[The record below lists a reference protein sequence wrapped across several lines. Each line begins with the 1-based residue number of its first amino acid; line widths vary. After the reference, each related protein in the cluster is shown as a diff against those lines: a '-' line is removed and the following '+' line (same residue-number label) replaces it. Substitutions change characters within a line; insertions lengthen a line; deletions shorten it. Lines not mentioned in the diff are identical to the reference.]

1 MQELLCKSENFE
13 DSAKDFINNFPY
25 QEEPYCSRNWGH
37 RWHSFCSYHGKLKPA
52 IAHFLIKNFT
62 DEKDNIL
69 DPLGGVGT
77 IALEAILQGRNA
89 VSNDLSELA
98 YVITKA
104 KIEKTNYEN
113 IFKVVEDLSAY
124 IENNK
129 TKELENHLYDNFG
142 LNGKIPEYF
151 EKKTYAEILSARK
164 YFKNKNIK
172 ELSPAE
178 CVVFASLL
186 HVLHGNRPYALSR
199 NSHPLTPY
207 APTGDFVYKNVIEHI
222 IDKINLTYKNNFFD
236 EYRGIG
242 TSVLGDYTG
251 LSDIYNDYFDAI
263 ITSPPFLSSLKF
275 YSQNW
280 MRLWLSGWEPE
291 DYANANMRFLEG
303 QQKKDINIYDKFF
316 KMAYN
321 VLKPNGK
328 IILHLG
334 KTEKYDMAD
343 LLSSIAQKY
352 FVEVCRGD
360 ESVKN
365 IEKHGIKDK
374 GGTTHHQYLFL
385 LKRD

>member
-1 MQELLCKSENFE
+1 MLELLTKDEKFENL
-13 DSAKDFINNFPY
+13 AIDFINKFPY

-104 KIEKTNYEN
+104 KIEKTNYED
-113 IFKVVEDLSAY
+113 IFKVVENLSAY

-151 EKKTYAEILSARK
+151 EKNTYSEILSARK
-164 YFKNKNIK
+164 YFKNKK
-172 ELSPAE
+172 LQDLSPAE
-178 CVVFASLL
+178 CVVFASFL

-207 APTGDFVYKNVIEHI
+207 APTGEFIYKNVIEHI
-222 IDKINLTYKNNFFD
+222 VDKINLTYKNNFFN
-236 EYRGIG
+236 EYNGIG
-242 TSVLGDYTG
+242 KSILGNYMQ
-251 LSDIYNDYFDAI
+251 LSNIYNNYFDAI

-291 DYANANMRFLEG
+291 DYTNANMRFLEG
-303 QQKKDINIYDKFF
+303 QQKKDINIYDSFF
-316 KMAYN
+316 EMSYN
-321 VLKPNGK
+321 VLKSNGR

-343 LLSSIAQKY
+343 LLSSIAKKY
-352 FVEVCRGD
+352 FVEVYRGD

-385 LKRD
+385 IKR

>member
-1 MQELLCKSENFE
+1 MLELLTKDKKFENL
-13 DSAKDFINNFPY
+13 AIDFVNKFPY
-25 QEEPYCSRNWGH
+25 QDEPYCSRNWGH

-98 YVITKA
+98 YIITKA

-129 TKELENHLYDNFG
+129 TKELNNHLYDDFG

-151 EKKTYAEILSARK
+151 EKNTYSEILSARK
-164 YFKNKNIK
+164 YFKNKK
-172 ELSPAE
+172 LQDLSPAE
-178 CVVFASLL
+178 CVVFASFL

-207 APTGDFVYKNVIEHI
+207 APTGEFIYKNVIEHI
-222 IDKINLTYKNNFFD
+222 VDKINLTYKNNFFD
-236 EYRGIG
+236 EYNGVGKSI
-242 TSVLGDYTG
+242 LGNYTQ
-251 LSDIYNDYFDAI
+251 LSNIYTNSFDAI

-280 MRLWLSGWEPE
+280 MRLWLSGWEQE
-291 DYANANMRFLEG
+291 DYTNANMRFLEG
-303 QQKKDINIYDKFF
+303 QQKKDINIYNSFF
-316 KMAYN
+316 EMSYN
-321 VLKPNGK
+321 VLKSNGRV
-328 IILHLG
+328 ILHLG

-343 LLSSIAQKY
+343 LLSSIAKKY
-352 FVEVCRGD
+352 FVEVYRGD

-385 LKRD
+385 IKR

>member
-62 DEKDNIL
+62 NEDDTIL

-77 IALEAILQGRNA
+77 IALEAVLQGRNA

-98 YVITKA
+98 YIISKA
-104 KIEKTNYEN
+104 KIEKTSYEN
-113 IFKVVEDLSAY
+113 IFRVVDNLSKY
-124 IENNK
+124 IETNKNN
-129 TKELENHLYDNFG
+129 ELDNHLYDNFG

-207 APTGDFVYKNVIEHI
+207 APTGYFVYKNVIEHV
-222 IDKINLTYKNNFFD
+222 IDKINLTYKNFSD

-242 TSVLGDYTG
+242 KSVLGDYTQ
-251 LSDIYNDYFDAI
+251 LSDIYNGYFDAI

-316 KMAYN
+316 KMADN

-334 KTEKYDMAD
+334 KTEKYDMAN

>member
-1 MQELLCKSENFE
+1 MLELLTKDEKYENL
-13 DSAKDFINNFPY
+13 AIDFINKFPY
-25 QEEPYCSRNWGH
+25 QEDPYCSRNWGH

-113 IFKVVEDLSAY
+113 IFKVVENLSAY

-151 EKKTYAEILSARK
+151 EKNTYSEILSARK
-164 YFKNKNIK
+164 YFKNKK
-172 ELSPAE
+172 LQDLSPAE
-178 CVVFASLL
+178 CVVFASFL

-207 APTGDFVYKNVIEHI
+207 APTGEFIYKNVIEHI

-236 EYRGIG
+236 EYNGIG
-242 TSVLGDYTG
+242 KSILGNYTQ
-251 LSDIYNDYFDAI
+251 LSNIYTNSFDAI

-291 DYANANMRFLEG
+291 DYTNANMRFLEG
-303 QQKKDINIYDKFF
+303 QQKKDINIYDSFF
-316 KMAYN
+316 EMSYN
-321 VLKPNGK
+321 VLKSNGRV
-328 IILHLG
+328 ILHLG
-334 KTEKYDMAD
+334 KTAKYDMAD
-343 LLSSIAQKY
+343 LLSSIAKKY
-352 FVEVCRGD
+352 FMEVYRGD

-385 LKRD
+385 IKH

>member
-1 MQELLCKSENFE
+1 MIELLSKNKIFKNL
-13 DSAKDFINNFPY
+13 AKDFVNEVPY

-62 DEKDNIL
+62 NENDTIL

-77 IALEAILQGRNA
+77 IALEAVLQGRNA

-98 YVITKA
+98 YVISKA
-104 KIEKTNYEN
+104 KIEKTNYES
-113 IFKVVEDLSAY
+113 IFEVVDELSKY
-124 IENNK
+124 IKSNK
-129 TKELENHLYDNFG
+129 DRELDNHLYDDFG
-142 LNGKIPEYF
+142 LNGKVPEYF
-151 EKKTYAEILSARK
+151 EKNTYAEILSARK
-164 YFKNKNIK
+164 YFKNKNMQ
-172 ELSPAE
+172 ELSSAE
-178 CVVFASLL
+178 CVVFASFL

-207 APTGDFVYKNVIEHI
+207 APTGNFIYKNVIEHI
-222 IDKINLTYKNNFFD
+222 VDKINLTYKNNFFD
-236 EYRGIG
+236 EYKGIG
-242 TSVLGDYTG
+242 ESVLGDYIQ
-251 LSDIYNDYFDAI
+251 LNNLYKDYFDAI

-291 DYANANMRFLEG
+291 DFSNANMRFLEG
-303 QQKKDINIYDKFF
+303 QQRKDINIYDNFF

-321 VLKPNGK
+321 VLKQNGK

-352 FVEVCRGD
+352 FIEVCRGD

-374 GGTTHHQYLFL
+374 GGTTYHQYLFL
-385 LKRD
+385 IKH

>member
-1 MQELLCKSENFE
+1 MVKLLSKDEKFKNL
-13 DSAKDFINNFPY
+13 AKDFVNEFPY

-52 IAHFLIKNFT
+52 IAHFLIENFT
-62 DEKDNIL
+62 NKKDNIL

-77 IALEAILQGRNA
+77 IALEAVLQGRNA

-104 KIEKTNYEN
+104 KIEKTSYEN
-113 IFKVVEDLSAY
+113 IFKVVENLSEY

-129 TKELENHLYDNFG
+129 TKELQNHLYDDFG

-151 EKKTYAEILSARK
+151 EKNTYSEILSARK
-164 YFKNKNIK
+164 YFKNKK
-172 ELSPAE
+172 LQDLSPAE
-178 CVVFASLL
+178 CVVFASFL

-207 APTGDFVYKNVIEHI
+207 APTGEFIYKNVIEHI
-222 IDKINLTYKNNFFD
+222 VNKINLTYKNNVFD
-236 EYRGIG
+236 EHNGSG
-242 TSVLGDYTG
+242 KSVLGDYAQ
-251 LSDIYNDYFDAI
+251 LSNVYTNSFDAI

-291 DYANANMRFLEG
+291 DYINANMRFLEG
-303 QQKKDINIYDKFF
+303 QQKKDINIYDSFF
-316 KMAYN
+316 EMSYN
-321 VLKPNGK
+321 VLKSNGRV
-328 IILHLG
+328 ILHLG

-343 LLSSIAQKY
+343 LLSSIAKKY
-352 FVEVCRGD
+352 FVEVYKGD

-385 LKRD
+385 IKR